1 MTVLS
6 PDSVQDVRR
15 SPSGLRGL
23 LWLGLALWLLSA
35 SFILFFP
42 SVAAAAATGAG
53 DARVRV
59 KYWEKWTGAER
70 AAMQALVDD
79 FNRVQ
84 SRIHVDYLTVS
95 AVNQKTLVA
104 TAGGNPPDLAG
115 VWAQDVFDFADK
127 GALTP
132 LDDWARG
139 TLLTRERFLPVY
151 WQLGE
156 YQGQLFGSVAVPAL
170 NALHWNKR
178 LFREAGLDPE
188 RPPRTIA
195 ELDAYA
201 KKLTR
206 LSGTTIVQSGF
217 LPSDP
222 PFWPYLWPAFFG
234 GRLWDGGANITLD
247 SAENVQAFSWVQSYA
262 RTYGVAELSNLRSG
276 FGNVASAQN
285 SFLSQKSAMV
295 LQGVWMANQIQT
307 YAPGLE
313 WGAAPFPSVRADG
326 PPVTL
331 VDADMLIIPR
341 GAAHAREAFEFMLF
355 LAQQPQMEKLCALQQ
370 KNSPLRNVSAEF
382 LDNHKNPYIRM
393 FQALAAS
400 PGAVSTPK
408 MSVWSEYRSELSTTF
423 QRVWLLEQTP
433 ERALSEAKARIQ
445 RSWDRARERSAAPA
459 QSSLTW
465 LPFALIG
472 ALVAFVVASIAREN
486 SRQRALRGGRA
497 ASRANASLA
506 KGLAFFSPWGIG
518 LLAFTAYPVMSSV
531 VYSFCDYSVL
541 SAPRFV
547 GLANFSEL
555 FFDRVFYIALKNT
568 LLYALFAVPLSLLTS
583 FSLALLLD
591 SNVRGKSLYRTLV
604 FLPSLTPVVA
614 SSMIWLW
621 IFNAKYGVL
630 NFVLGK
636 LSFGLIGPVAWLADP
651 RTALPSL
658 ILMSAWGVGHTV
670 VVLLAAMQDV
680 PTAIYE
686 AADIDGASLWH
697 KVRHIT
703 IPLISPVLYFNAIMG
718 VIGALQVFSQPYIM
732 TGGGPARATLTY
744 AMRLYESAFTF
755 FRMGYAA
762 AMAWILFL
770 IILGLTALAVR
781 LGKSRVHYTGA

>member
-1 MTVLS
+1 
-6 PDSVQDVRR
+6 
-15 SPSGLRGL
+15 
-23 LWLGLALWLLSA
+23 
-35 SFILFFP
+35 
-42 SVAAAAATGAG
+42 
-53 DARVRV
+53 
-59 KYWEKWTGAER
+59 
-70 AAMQALVDD
+70 MQALVDD
-79 FNRVQ
+79 FNRSQ
-84 SRIHVDYLTVS
+84 SRITVDYLSVS

-127 GALTP
+127 EALTP

-139 TLLTRERFLPVY
+139 TALSRERFLPVY
-151 WQLGE
+151 WDMGVYE
-156 YQGQLFGSVAVPAL
+156 GKLFGTVAVPAL

-188 RPPRTIA
+188 RPPRSIA

-206 LSGTTIVQSGF
+206 IRDGKIEQIGF

-222 PFWPYLWPAFFG
+222 PWWPFLWPSFFG
-234 GRLWDGGANITLD
+234 GRLWDGADKITLA
-247 SAENVQAFSWVQSYA
+247 SPENVQAFTWVQSYA
-262 RTYGVAELSNLRSG
+262 KTYGVSELQNLKSG

-285 SFLSQKSAMV
+285 SFLSQKLAMV
-295 LQGVWMANQIQT
+295 LQGVWLSNYVDT

-313 WGAAPFPSVRADG
+313 WGAAPFPSAREGEA
-326 PPVTL
+326 PVTF

-341 GAAHAREAFEFMLF
+341 GARHAREAFEFMLF
-355 LAQQPQMEKLCALQQ
+355 LAEQPRMEKLCALQQ
-370 KNSPLRNVSAEF
+370 KNSPLREVSEEF
-382 LDNHKNPYIRM
+382 LSRHENPYIRM

-408 MSVWSEYRSELSTTF
+408 LSIWGEYRSEVNTTF
-423 QRVWLLEQTP
+423 QRVWLLQQTP
-433 ERALSEAKARIQ
+433 EQALSDSNARLQ
-445 RSWDRARERSAAPA
+445 RSLDRAESRRNAPRQSA
-459 QSSLTW
+459 LTW
-465 LPFALIG
+465 LPFALIAG
-472 ALVAFVVASIAREN
+472 LVGFVAAAIVRE
-486 SRQRALRGGRA
+486 RAAQRVLSGGRA
-497 ASRANASLA
+497 PSRANASLA
-506 KGLAFFSPWGIG
+506 KGLAFFSPWGVG
-518 LLAFTAYPVMSSV
+518 LLAFTAYPVMSSI

-541 SAPRFV
+541 GAPRFV

-555 FFDRVFYIALKNT
+555 FQDQIFYVALKNT
-568 LLYALFAVPLSLLTS
+568 LLYAAFALPLGLLTA

-591 SNVRGKSLYRTLV
+591 ANVRGASIYRTLV

-614 SSMIWLW
+614 SSMVWLW
-621 IFNAKYGVL
+621 IFNSQYGIL
-630 NFVLGK
+630 NFLLKK

-658 ILMSAWGVGHTV
+658 IFMSAWGVGHTV

-680 PTAIYE
+680 PTAVYE

-703 IPLISPVLYFNAIMG
+703 IPLISPVLYFNAVMG
-718 VIGALQVFSQPYIM
+718 IIGALQVFSQPYIM

-770 IILGLTALAVR
+770 IILALTALAVR